1 MRNNYDGSVTIE
13 NSTTRLDMSLSH
25 TSAVSSRSANVKD
38 THSYVG
44 FANFPNQVFR
54 RAVKNGFEFTL
65 MVVGQSG
72 LGKSTFI
79 NSLFSAE
86 INDPTP
92 RAERSFSP
100 TTQIEEKTVRLIEN
114 GVILNLTLVDC
125 PGFGDAID
133 NNKCWEPIVEY
144 VERKYLDYFSE
155 ETKIE
160 RAATI
165 PDRRVHLCLYFIAP
179 TGHGL
184 KQLDVEFMKR
194 LHERVNVI
202 PVIAKADTMTAEELT
217 RFKTQ
222 VTKELEEN
230 NIKLYKFPEVEDED
244 EKKQF
249 DPLRE
254 RVPFAV
260 VGSNQVKEVNNRRV
274 RYREYPWGVVEVENL
289 KHNDFIA
296 LRDLIIRT
304 YLIDMIAVTRSV
316 HYENFRFRQMSKGP
330 KNSVDRD
337 PFTQLE
343 HERQMKENE
352 LEAKKAEMEKIF
364 NEKVDEREKKL
375 AARQAEIDD
384 LEAKNRR
391 VLQDRRNALDQL
403 MAEVVELRR
412 SGAISRQESRSSG
425 TRVGENS
432 PPDRVKPKKGLG
444 IFKSS

>member
-1 MRNNYDGSVTIE
+1 MYKFCYFKG
-13 NSTTRLDMSLSH
+13 TTRVDMSHISTL
-25 TSAVSSRSANVKD
+25 SSRSGSLKD

-86 INDPTP
+86 INDPSP
-92 RAERSFSP
+92 RPEKSLSP

-144 VERKYLDYFSE
+144 VECKYLEYFSE

-160 RAATI
+160 RSSTI

-194 LHERVNVI
+194 LHERVNII
-202 PVIAKADTMTAEELT
+202 PVIAKADTMTAEELA
-217 RFKTQ
+217 RFKAQ
-222 VTKELEEN
+222 VTKELAEN
-230 NIKLYKFPEVEDED
+230 NIRLYKFPELDDED

-260 VGSNQVKEVNNRRV
+260 VGSNQVKEINNRRV

-304 YLIDMIAVTRSV
+304 YLIDMITVTRSV
-316 HYENFRFRQMSKGP
+316 HYENFRYRQMSKGP
-330 KNSVDRD
+330 KSSVDRD

-343 HERQMKENE
+343 HERQVKENE

-364 NEKVDEREKKL
+364 SEKVLEREKKL
-375 AARQAEIDD
+375 SARQAEIDEV
-384 LEAKNRR
+384 EAKNRR
-391 VLQDRRNALDQL
+391 VLQEKRNVLEQL
-403 MAEVVELRR
+403 MGEVVELRR
-412 SGAISRQESRSSG
+412 TGAISRQESRSSG
-425 TRVGENS
+425 SRMGE
-432 PPDRVKPKKGLG
+432 
-444 IFKSS
+444 